1 MMLEASTT
9 YTPFQIYTT
18 SLAGLE
24 KTKTAKKPAEKNS
37 NKQPKHK
44 NDFSGRETI
53 KLVLLDQG
61 TFKLSVGW
69 VTTKSIFHISP
80 LP

>member
-9 YTPFQIYTT
+9 YTPFQIYNIF
-18 SLAGLE
+18 SWSR
-24 KTKTAKKPAEKNS
+24 KNKNNKKPAEKNS

-44 NDFSGRETI
+44 NDFSGREII

>member
-1 MMLEASTT
+1 MMLEPSTT

-24 KTKTAKKPAEKNS
+24 KTKTTKNSEKNS

-61 TFKLSVGW
+61 TFKLSVVW